1 MTSAARR
8 LAVRFDEVVWQEAI
22 RGFSREPLQI
32 ATSARRAAER
42 RGITLAEM
50 RPCEAIG
57 PDGTQLVGC
66 AKLYLPLGDAPPSER
81 PMAFVLRLARAQD
94 DGTVAWIFVAF
105 GHRHPGPGV
114 RSVYERAHRQLHGRF
129 PDRGGSG

>member
-8 LAVRFDEVVWQEAI
+8 LAARFDEAVWQEAI

-32 ATSARRAAER
+32 ATSARRTTER
-42 RGITLAEM
+42 RGIALADL
-50 RPCEAIG
+50 RPCQAVG
-57 PDGTQLVGC
+57 ADGTQLTGC

-81 PMAFVLRLARAQD
+81 PMAFVLGLARAQD
-94 DGTVAWIFVAF
+94 GTLAWIFVAF

-129 PDRGGSG
+129 PGRGESR